1 MDTLIIFSIIVKV
14 CVLSNPKKYPC
25 ANPPSLSHD
34 SRVNSVWK
42 RLRYRIEWLSL
53 LTASRAIPLVPRP
66 ILLFGMR
73 VLARIAYFAD
83 SRGRTT
89 AFQNLR
95 AVFPKTEKSDAD
107 LRTIVRRSYQLFAQS
122 MADLFWSRRLTKDN
136 YENYVDYQF
145 EDEEA
150 IEKARE
156 TGAIWVTPHYSNFEW
171 IAFCMGFKGYPFC
184 IIAEDFKNPHLTGIF
199 SESRERSGHTIIPQ
213 QRAMIRL
220 LKHLKSGGHAAFL
233 PDLTVKPGQAAT
245 LIDCFGLKT
254 CVTLLHA
261 MLAQR
266 TGLPV
271 IPGICIPRD
280 DGTYLLKGF
289 APLKFAPNATYQE
302 IAQQCWNIFED
313 VIRQDPAPWLWMYK
327 HWRYRPKD
335 ADPASYPAYANK
347 STPFEKLLAKD

>member
-1 MDTLIIFSIIVKV
+1 MKSF
-14 CVLSNPKKYPC
+14 
-25 ANPPSLSHD
+25 
-34 SRVNSVWK
+34 WK
-42 RLRYRIEWLSL
+42 TIRYRIEWLAL
-53 LTASRAIPLVPRP
+53 LTISRLIPLLPRPVLLRFSRA
-66 ILLFGMR
+66 
-73 VLARIAYFAD
+73 LAAIAHCVD
-83 SRGRTT
+83 KRGRTT
-89 AFQNLR
+89 AMQNLR
-95 AVFPKTEKSDAD
+95 AVFPFSEKSDAD
-107 LRTIVRRSYQLFAQS
+107 LRRIVRRSYRLFAQS

-136 YENYVDYQF
+136 YQNYVDYEF
-145 EDEEA
+145 EDKES
-150 IEKARE
+150 IEQARE

-171 IAFCMGFKGYPFC
+171 IAFCMGFRGYPFC
-184 IIAEDFKNPHLTGIF
+184 IIAEDFKNPLLTSIF

-280 DGTYLLKGF
+280 DGTYLLRGF
-289 APLKFAPNATYQE
+289 APPKLP
-302 IAQQCWNIFED
+302 
-313 VIRQDPAPWLWMYK
+313 PAPT
-327 HWRYRPKD
+327 HP
-335 ADPASYPAYANK
+335 P
-347 STPFEKLLAKD
+347 TPPHS